1 VGERSVICEV
11 RSTQGKL
18 TGSVR
23 GLS

>member
-1 VGERSVICEV
+1 MHSVICEI

-23 GLS
+23 ASGA